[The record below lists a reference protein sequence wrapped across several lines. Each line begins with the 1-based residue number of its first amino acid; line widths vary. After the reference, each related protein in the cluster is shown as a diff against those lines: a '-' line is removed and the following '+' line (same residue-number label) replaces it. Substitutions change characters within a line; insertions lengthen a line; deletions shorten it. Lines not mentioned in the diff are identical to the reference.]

1 MFRIAILVAMDK
13 ELGLLLNQMPDR
25 EEINIGENKYYAG
38 RIGDKEVIAGKCGI
52 GKVNS
57 ALNTYRLIC
66 DRKPAHWALAQCL
79 SLTVWHIMTYGV
91 DPARNMALQMVS
103 RQYLPRIKR

>member
-38 RIGDKEVIAGKCGI
+38 RIGDKEVIAGK
-52 GKVNS
+52 
-57 ALNTYRLIC
+57 
-66 DRKPAHWALAQCL
+66 
-79 SLTVWHIMTYGV
+79 
-91 DPARNMALQMVS
+91 
-103 RQYLPRIKR
+103 